1 MIIREFSLDIPGVD
15 IYRIREHCGIMAK
28 YDPYQLRRKK
38 VQNVGVGT
46 IEGLAGL
53 LVKRPDIVLNGG
65 SLALSQF
72 QLEDGDIPT
81 IMQREFKKNGVEL
94 EDFNLML
101 DQSKRIIEKVR

>member
-1 MIIREFSLDIPGVD
+1 M
-15 IYRIREHCGIMAK
+15 
-28 YDPYQLRRKK
+28 
-38 VQNVGVGT
+38 
-46 IEGLAGL
+46 
-53 LVKRPDIVLNGG
+53 GG

-101 DQSKRIIEKVR
+101 DQSKRITEKVR